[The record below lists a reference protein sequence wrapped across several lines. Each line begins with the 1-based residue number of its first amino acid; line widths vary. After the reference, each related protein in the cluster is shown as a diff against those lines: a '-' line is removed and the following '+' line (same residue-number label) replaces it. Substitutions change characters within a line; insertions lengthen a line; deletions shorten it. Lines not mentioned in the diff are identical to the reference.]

1 MLRWMLIALTALVGS
16 GCDSPDPVDG
26 KTEALKAAVAQ
37 AHRLFERTQTDAMA
51 NASFYGVHSMGG
63 SGIHYLVA
71 SLPERGAIECYAE
84 GKPSGPW
91 CVVVRGGPGKL
102 EITIDGYGAQ
112 LDRPVVTQVARLG
125 EYRRF

>member
-1 MLRWMLIALTALVGS
+1 MIRTMLVLVAVLALAA
-16 GCDSPDPVDG
+16 CDSSDPVDG
-26 KTEALKAAVAQ
+26 KTEALKRAVAK
-37 AHRLFERTQTDAMA
+37 AHKLFEMTQTDAMA
-51 NASFYGVHSMGG
+51 NVSFYGVHQMGG

-71 SLPERGAIECYAE
+71 SLPERGEIECHAE
-84 GKPSGPW
+84 EKPSGPW

-112 LDRPVVTQVARLG
+112 LDRPIVTQVARLG